1 MLEKTNVRGELRG
14 CDRDFLNVA
23 VSNLETPMGKVP
35 QAILR
40 TDDIVSFKVI
50 NFPADDFDQTE

>member
-14 CDRDFLNVA
+14 CDRDFQNVA

-35 QAILR
+35 QAVLR
-40 TDDIVSFKVI
+40 TEDIVSFKVV
-50 NFPADDFDQTE
+50 NFPADEFEQTE